1 MLYLLLHVPSSS
13 YKKTEIVWIHF
24 MKSLPDLI
32 TTSLV
37 VGGNAVL
44 RVFDRS
50 TTVPNND
57 SRRRELESV
66 SGLYGD
72 DLLQTI
78 DVYAMQS
85 YRVLNEEVDRVW
97 QEIHHEV
104 ATIHPTLRNRLQALS
119 GAVGLLNE
127 RVHSHTVAAI
137 KLQQSIEESYV
148 EFDNL
153 AELSDKVLAIEFRI
167 KQKEQEQQQARAAI
181 KTGFNNL
188 LDGITEVKKDSTK
201 NKTKDNANVSY
212 PAEAKQTLFE
222 EKLGK
227 LEQLDL
233 IFERLKLSHLKSVQ
247 TIRTSDKT
255 LVDIRLDFEEQK
267 ALPRPFSKWT
277 LEQLEEQQLQ
287 LKPKIIELNN
297 QLRTLKDNYAESD
310 RRGSMYRLEQESLE
324 KELAKLGTTL
334 ASTEQELSLHRIDAE
349 IDGKQKQFSTVVQT
363 LRKHSQDIDLKIVK
377 AIHTIAEIV
386 VDTYRKQ
393 QLGKEHGYEQDI
405 SDILFSNNVRIED
418 MPKLRH
424 AFSIL
429 QKFEGLRLRNQ
440 QHFLRTDIW
449 LNERKIKKLRKDLKD
464 HKQLGANKGSF
475 SAASKEIEQEIE
487 KRDVEAHQ
495 GLHNIFKTHLELLL
509 DRHKQ
514 PKECLETSQFA
525 FEKAC
530 QTKDVSFEDF
540 VESISRIVGNSQ
552 FEKEQTPQDLVRRKA
567 ILSCIRT
574 KNAVINASKV
584 LKSKHAEVLLVASET
599 RNLLHPSDNLMK
611 RRKKVSACKKKLRE
625 IETEIIQLLNH

>member
-1 MLYLLLHVPSSS
+1 
-13 YKKTEIVWIHF
+13 
-24 MKSLPDLI
+24 MKSVPDLI
-32 TTSLV
+32 TTGLV
-37 VGGNAVL
+37 VGGNAFL
-44 RVFDRS
+44 RVFDR
-50 TTVPNND
+50 TATMPDND

-78 DVYAMQS
+78 DVYAIQS
-85 YRVLNEEVDRVW
+85 YRVLNEEVDKVW
-97 QEIHHEV
+97 QDIHHEV
-104 ATIHPTLRNRLQALS
+104 ATIHPMLRHRLQALS
-119 GAVGLLNE
+119 SAVGYLNE

-148 EFDNL
+148 EFDSL

-167 KQKEQEQQQARAAI
+167 KQKEQEQKQARAVI

-188 LDGITEVKKDSTK
+188 LDGITQVKTDSK
-201 NKTKDNANVSY
+201 NGHGTVSY
-212 PAEAKQTLFE
+212 TAKAKQKLFE

-227 LEQLDL
+227 LEQLEL
-233 IFERLKLSHLKSVQ
+233 ICERLQLSHLKSVQ

-267 ALPRPFSKWT
+267 AMPRPFSKWT

-287 LKPKIIELNN
+287 LKVKISELKK
-297 QLRTLKDNYAESD
+297 QLKTLKDNYAESD

-324 KELAKLGTTL
+324 KELAKLGVTL
-334 ASTEQELSLHRIDAE
+334 ASTEQELNLHRMEAE
-349 IDGKQKQFSTVVQT
+349 IDGKQKQFSTVVRT
-363 LRKHSQDIDLKIVK
+363 LRKHSQDIDLRIVK
-377 AIHTIAEIV
+377 AIHAIAEIV
-386 VDTYRKQ
+386 VDIYRKQ
-393 QLGKEHGYEQDI
+393 QLATQQGHEQDI
-405 SDILFSNNVRIED
+405 ADILFANNVRIED
-418 MPKLRH
+418 MPKLRQ

-440 QHFLRTDIW
+440 QHYLRTDIW

-487 KRDVEAHQ
+487 KRGVEAHE
-495 GLHNIFKTHLELLL
+495 GLHSIFKTHLELLL

-514 PKECLETSQFA
+514 PKECLGTLQFA

-530 QTKDVSFEDF
+530 ETKAVIFEEF
-540 VESISRIVGNSQ
+540 HNSIRIIVGNSQ
-552 FEKEQTPQDLVRRKA
+552 FEREQTPQDLVRRKA

-574 KNAVINASKV
+574 KSAVINASKV

-599 RNLLHPSDNLMK
+599 PNLLHASDNLMK
-611 RRKKVSACKKKLRE
+611 RRKKVGDCKKKLRE
-625 IETEIIQLLNH
+625 IEAEITQLLNY